1 MYQLNKKLILIY
13 KGIRILIS
21 LLAYKLTK
29 KPFPLHVQ
37 IQVTKKCNLKCPYCY
52 RDAENIKQASD
63 FSFEQF
69 TTLIDE
75 IKSQGTKW
83 VRFLGGE
90 PLMRKDIGKM
100 IDYASSQGMVTE
112 LNTNGYFIDDLIF
125 DLYNLDS
132 IVISID
138 GTPQTHNK
146 TRGEGS
152 YQKAIHA
159 VEVCKQHGLTVRLHG
174 CLTKYHTLEDIDH
187 LGELARN
194 YRISFNFSSPSPNFF
209 DTDYKMEGHP
219 SRELIL
225 KLHQRM
231 MELKT
236 KGYPITNSFSS
247 LPFIK
252 NWPLPQKD
260 VITQTDIEQ
269 MKIPS
274 NQYVECHAG
283 KIFCTLDVDGRV
295 CLCASIWRN
304 GLKYQ
309 DVGFKKA
316 FSYVNNRS
324 AYNCVSC
331 NYLAN
336 IELNGLFLLHLPILL
351 EIGSYLLGIGSITSK
366 AGWSTMFR
374 RNKSNNC
381 NKLPVKN
388 VL

>member
-1 MYQLNKKLILIY
+1 MYQLKKKLRLIH
-13 KGIRILIS
+13 KGIKIFLS
-21 LLAYKLTK
+21 LLRYKLTK

-69 TTLIDE
+69 TALIDE

-90 PLMRKDIGKM
+90 PLMRVDIGKM
-100 IDYASSQGMVTE
+100 INYASSQGMVTE
-112 LNTNGYFIDDLIF
+112 LNTNGYFIDDRIL

-159 VEVCKQHGLTVRLHG
+159 IEVCKKHRLRVRLHG
-174 CLTKYHTLEDIDH
+174 CLTKHHTLEDIDH
-187 LGELARN
+187 LGELALN
-194 YRISFNFSSPSPNFF
+194 YNTSFNFSSPSPNFF
-209 DTDYKMEGHP
+209 DNDHQMEGHP

-225 KLHQRM
+225 KLHHRM

-236 KGYPITNSFSS
+236 KGYPITNSLSS
-247 LPFIK
+247 RSYIN
-252 NWPLPQKD
+252 NWPLPYKD
-260 VITQTDIEQ
+260 IITQTDIEQ
-269 MKIPS
+269 RKIS
-274 NQYVECHAG
+274 NSQYVECHAG

-316 FSYVNNRS
+316 FEYINNRN

-336 IELNGLFLLHLPILL
+336 IELNGLFLLHFPILW
-351 EIGSYLLGIGSITSK
+351 EIGLYLLDIGSITSK
-366 AGWSTMFR
+366 RFVQNLSLD
-374 RNKSNNC
+374 S
-381 NKLPVKN
+381 
-388 VL
+388 